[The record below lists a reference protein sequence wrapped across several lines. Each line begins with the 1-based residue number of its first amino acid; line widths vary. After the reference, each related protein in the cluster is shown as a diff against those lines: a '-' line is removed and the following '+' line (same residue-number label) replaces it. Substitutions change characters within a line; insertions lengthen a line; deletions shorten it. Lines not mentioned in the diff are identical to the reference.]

1 MEKYTIYLFILTD
14 ETNSDDITNMLD
26 IFYIV

>member
-26 IFYIV
+26 IFYLV